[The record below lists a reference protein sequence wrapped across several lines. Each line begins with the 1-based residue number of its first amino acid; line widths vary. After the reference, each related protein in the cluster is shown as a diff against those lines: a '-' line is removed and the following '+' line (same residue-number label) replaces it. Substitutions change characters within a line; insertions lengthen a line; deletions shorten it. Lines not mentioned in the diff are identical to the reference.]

1 MSSSP
6 VAYAAALGLAAAIPG
21 RGVAALVGQLL
32 GSGLRSGLF
41 LLAGIPAGDVV
52 YLTVAVAGLAGIAQA
67 FAGIFLIMKILGGAY
82 LLFLALKLWGGKVGP
97 QAVGASPKGTGFGV
111 FLTGFSVTMGNPK
124 TIAFYLA
131 LLPAVIDLQ
140 KVGLTQWAVLAA
152 TLSPYAVLSSRARGM
167 MTRADALDRLNRLAA
182 GIIGATGVL
191 ILGQAA
197 SMLLRRTQTEIC
209 PSRLRII
216 AEIFA
221 LMPCREV
228 DRSTLQIVRIV
239 RDGQSPPWT
248 MGFGW

>member
-1 MSSSP
+1 MSSSL

-21 RGVAALVGQLL
+21 PGVAALVGQSL

-41 LLAGIPAGDVV
+41 FLAGILAGDVV

-67 FAGIFLIMKILGGAY
+67 IAGIFLIVKILGGAY

-97 QAVGASPKGTGFGV
+97 QAVGASRKATGFGV

-124 TIAFYLA
+124 TIVFYLA
-131 LLPAVIDLQ
+131 LLPSVIDLQ
-140 KVGLTQWAVLAA
+140 KVGLTQWAALVAITIAVLAA

-167 MTRADALDRLNRLAA
+167 MTRADALARLNRLAA

-197 SMLLRRTQTEIC
+197 SVLLRRT
-209 PSRLRII
+209 
-216 AEIFA
+216 
-221 LMPCREV
+221 
-228 DRSTLQIVRIV
+228 
-239 RDGQSPPWT
+239 
-248 MGFGW
+248 